1 MRRRICGLIG
11 RLPITGFDT
20 RLASGSSLRGTLWP
34 ACTWPPPRA
43 RLFGIRIGCGR
54 ARRASWA
61 GAVRGLHANRVKRP
75 CGPRTG
81 AYRCAALSCVL
92 RPASERNGRGARD
105 GGRGGVGA
113 VRVNGTDGEACPCDA
128 TCDRTRAG
136 RFGSG
141 CGCTLGL
148 FFSKVARYDLG
159 DGVWNVTVG
168 VHARGHMI
176 RWKNTNRNSLLQRYN
191 CTIIIAFYYEQSSWL
206 AYRFPSL
213 ATVRLTRVSLFSLE
227 FHQIHVSSHQFLFI
241 YLQKN
246 SSFI

>member
-1 MRRRICGLIG
+1 MRRRIWALIG
-11 RLPITGFDT
+11 RLPITRFDT
-20 RLASGSSLRGTLWP
+20 RLASGSSLRRTLWP
-34 ACTWPPPRA
+34 ACTWARMRA
-43 RLFGIRIGCGR
+43 RLFGIRIGCAR

-75 CGPRTG
+75 CGPRSG
-81 AYRCAALSCVL
+81 AYRCAAAELSCCV
-92 RPASERNGRGARD
+92 RTERTGRAGWWARGSGSGSCERNGR
-105 GGRGGVGA
+105 
-113 VRVNGTDGEACPCDA
+113 EPCPCDA

-159 DGVWNVTVG
+159 YGVWNVTVG